1 LQPFS
6 YTEYSMRII
15 SIIAGLFLF
24 SVGAN
29 AQGFCTGAVAGQDCS
44 EPNVITTAVP
54 FLTIAPDSRSG
65 AMGDAGAGISPDA
78 NAQFYNASKLAFAE
92 NEFEVSLSYSPWL
105 RNLVNDMNLA
115 YLAAYYK
122 LDKRSALGASLR
134 YFNLGNITF
143 TNEVGQ
149 EIRDFNPNEFAFDV
163 SYSLML
169 SDKFSGGITAR
180 YINSNLTGGVMVG
193 GADSRPGQA
202 FAVDVSVFYQ
212 NKDIRLGDKKGVFG
226 FGAVVSNIGNKIAYT
241 NTADRDFI
249 PINLRLGPSLTLD
262 LDRYNKLTFA
272 VDFNKLL
279 VPSPPIYQDRSSDPR
294 FGEVVAGYDP
304 NVGVATG
311 IFQSFYDAPG
321 DPVRDENG
329 DIVYLPNGDV
339 DIVPGSAFR
348 EELREITIGGGIEYM
363 YAEQFAVRAG
373 YFHEHATKGNRK
385 FLTFGVG
392 VAYSIF
398 VIDFSYIAAINR
410 INPLAN
416 TLRFSLR
423 LRFEDLKGGGAKTPQ
438 RAPD

>member
-1 LQPFS
+1 
-6 YTEYSMRII
+6 MRIV
-15 SIIAGLFLF
+15 FLF
-24 SVGAN
+24 AGFILFSTTIA

-44 EPNVITTAVP
+44 EPNVITSAVP

-78 NAQFYNASKLAFAE
+78 NAQFWNASKLAFAE
-92 NEFEVSLSYSPWL
+92 NEFEVALSYSPWL

-115 YLAAYYK
+115 YLSGYYK
-122 LDKRSALGASLR
+122 LDKRSALGVSLR
-134 YFNLGNITF
+134 YFNLGSITF
-143 TNEVGQ
+143 TNDVGD

-163 SYSLML
+163 SYSLLL

-212 NKDIRLGDKKGVFG
+212 NKDLRLGDKKGVFAL
-226 FGAVVSNIGNKIAYT
+226 GAVISNIGNKMAYT
-241 NTADRDFI
+241 NTSDRDFL
-249 PINLRLGPSLTLD
+249 PMNLRLGPALTLE
-262 LDRYNKLTFA
+262 LDRFNKLTFA
-272 VDFNKLL
+272 VDFNKML
-279 VPSPPIYQDRSSDPR
+279 VPTPPLYNPTGPATPDNIA
-294 FGEVVAGYDP
+294 AGYDP

-329 DIVYLPNGDV
+329 DLVFDPNGNV
-339 DIVPGSAFR
+339 EINSGSAFR
-348 EELREITIGGGIEYM
+348 EELREITIGGGVEYM

-392 VAYSIF
+392 VSYSIF
-398 VIDFSYIAAINR
+398 AIDFSYIAAINR

-416 TLRFSLR
+416 TLRFTLG
-423 LRFEDLKGGGAKTPQ
+423 LKFADMKGGSKTSD
-438 RAPD
+438 RAPE